1 VSDQPFRLDAAAPAA
16 ASPGRIDRGHPMRF
30 VFNGRGYE
38 GLAGDTLASA
48 LIANGVHLV
57 GRSFKYHRPRG
68 IMTAGPEEPN
78 ALVQLRAGERTE
90 PNVRAT
96 QAELFDGLIATSQN
110 CWPSVDF
117 DLGAVNDLASRA
129 LPAGFYYKTFMW
141 PPSAWMFYEKLIRRA
156 AGLGRAPDD
165 PDPDRYDKRFAHCDV
180 LVVGAGPA
188 GLAAALAAGRAGAR
202 VVLADEQAEI
212 GGQLLGQRATID
224 GRPALDWVA
233 AARAELAAMPAVTLL
248 ARTTCFGYYDHNALA
263 LVERVADHVAKPA
276 PGQPRQRL
284 WKLRAARVVLATGAI
299 ERPLVFRDNDRPGI
313 MLAGAAMT
321 YATRYAAA
329 PGRRVVVFTN
339 NDSAY
344 GAALALFDAG
354 IGVPALIDL
363 RPQPQ
368 GALADAVRSRG
379 IELLGGFAVTG
390 THGTRRVAA
399 VDVMQL
405 DQSGGRAVGPVRP
418 IACDALAM
426 SGGWNPTVHLFSQA
440 RGKLRYDGDHG
451 IFLPDR
457 TDQALGC
464 AGACNGAWSLASCL
478 REGFEAGAAAARAA
492 GFAASAPPAPTVPDE
507 GSQTPPGLLWVVPSD
522 RPLGEGGKHFVDFQ
536 NDVTAADIGL
546 AAREGYKSVEHLK
559 RYTTTGM
566 GTDQGKLSNVN
577 ALGILSDVLA
587 AEPAAAGTTTFR
599 PPYTPVSYGA
609 LAGRDIGA
617 LADPVRTTAMH
628 AWHVEAGAVFE
639 DVGQWKRP
647 WYYPKPGESMYDAVN
662 REVKAAR
669 TCIGILDA
677 STLGKIDIQGP
688 DAAEFLNRIY
698 TNAWTKLEIGR
709 SRYGLMCKEDG
720 MVFDD
725 GVTTRLAADHFHMT
739 TTTGGAAR
747 VLAWLEEWAQA
758 EWPELRVYMTSV
770 TEQWA
775 VAAIAGPQAR
785 ALLGELV
792 TDIDLDSQAF
802 PFMAVR
808 EGRVAGIPAR
818 IFRISFTGEM
828 SYEINVPQRYGLAL
842 WRALMAAG
850 TPIGITPYGTEAMHV
865 LRAEKGFVIVGQE
878 TDGTVTPIDLGMDWI
893 VSKTKD
899 FIGKRSLA
907 RTDSVRDDRKQLVGL
922 LTEDPRVVLPE
933 GGQIVADLKLE
944 PPMAMIGHVTSSY
957 HSANLGRSIAL
968 ALVMGGRQRLGATL
982 HVPLADRTI
991 RVKVVEPR
999 FFDPE
1004 GTRQNG

>member
-1 VSDQPFRLDAAAPAA
+1 MSDQPFRLDASAA
-16 ASPGRIDRGHPMRF
+16 PGRIDRGHAMRF

-38 GLAGDTLASA
+38 GLAGDTLASS

-68 IMTAGPEEPN
+68 ILTSGPEEPN
-78 ALVQLRAGERTE
+78 ALVQLRTGERTE

-96 QAELFDGLIATSQN
+96 QAELFDGLIARSQN
-110 CWPSVDF
+110 CWPSVEF
-117 DLGAVNDLASRA
+117 DLGAVNDLAARI

-141 PPSAWMFYEKLIRRA
+141 PPSAWMFYERLIRRA
-156 AGLGRAPDD
+156 AGLGQASDD
-165 PDPDRYDKRFAHCDV
+165 PDPDIYDKRYVHCDV

-188 GLAAALAAGRAGAR
+188 GLAATLAAGRSGAR
-202 VVLADEQAEI
+202 VVLCDEQAEM
-212 GGQLLGQRATID
+212 GGQLLGQRATIAE
-224 GRPALDWVA
+224 RPALDWVKA
-233 AARAELAAMPAVTLL
+233 TLAELGALPEVKLL
-248 ARTTCFGYYDHNALA
+248 PRTTCFGYYDHNSLA
-263 LVERVADHVAKPA
+263 LVERVADHLAKPA
-276 PGQPRQRL
+276 PHQPRQRL
-284 WKLRAARVVLATGAI
+284 WRVRAARVVLATGAI

-313 MLAGAAMT
+313 MLAGAAAT
-321 YATRYAAA
+321 YVNRYAAA
-329 PGRRVVVFTN
+329 PGRRVAVFTN

-354 IGVPALIDL
+354 VGVAAVIDA
-363 RPQPQ
+363 RPKP
-368 GALADAVRSRG
+368 GPLAGEIASRG
-379 IELLGGFAVTG
+379 IELLAGHGVVA
-390 THGTRRVAA
+390 THGARRIAGI
-399 VDVMQL
+399 DVMQL
-405 DQSGGRAVGPVRP
+405 NEAGDRAIGPMRGIP
-418 IACDALAM
+418 CDALAM

-440 RGKLRYDGDHG
+440 RGRLRYDAAQG

-457 TDQALGC
+457 CDQALAS
-464 AGACNGAWSLASCL
+464 AGACNGTWSLGDCL
-478 REGFEAGAAAARAA
+478 AEGFRVGAAAANAA
-492 GFAASAPPAPTVPDE
+492 GHPAAASPTPAVPADSQMPPRV
-507 GSQTPPGLLWVVPSD
+507 LWVVPSN

-536 NDVTAADIGL
+536 NDVTAADLGL
-546 AAREGYKSVEHLK
+546 AAREGYRSVEHLK

-577 ALGILSDVLA
+577 ALGILSEALA
-587 AEPAAAGTTTFR
+587 AEPAAIGTTTFR

-609 LAGRDIGA
+609 LAGRDVGA

-647 WYYPKPGESMYDAVN
+647 WYYPKPGESMHDAVN
-662 REVKAAR
+662 REAKAAR
-669 TCIGILDA
+669 TCVGILDA

-698 TNAWTKLEIGR
+698 TNAWTKLEVGR
-709 SRYGLMCKEDG
+709 SRYGFMCKDDG

-747 VLAWLEEWAQA
+747 VLAWLEEWSQT

-775 VAAIAGPQAR
+775 VAAICGPHAR
-785 ALLGELV
+785 DLLAELAA
-792 TDIDLDSQAF
+792 DIDLDPRTF
-802 PFMAVR
+802 PFMAMR

-818 IFRISFTGEM
+818 IFRISFTGEI
-828 SYEINVPQRYGLAL
+828 SYEINVPRRWGLTL

-850 TPIGITPYGTEAMHV
+850 ADKGVTPYGTEAMHV

-878 TDGTVTPIDLGMDWI
+878 TDGTVTPIDLGMAGL

-907 RTDSVRDDRKQLVGL
+907 RSDSMRADRKQMVGL
-922 LTEDPRVVLPE
+922 LTDDPRIVLPE
-933 GGQIVADLKLE
+933 GGQIVADLKPE

-957 HSANLGRSIAL
+957 HSPNLGRSIAL
-968 ALVMGGRQRLGATL
+968 ALVKGGRDRMGQTL

-991 RVKVVEPR
+991 RVTVVEPR
-999 FFDPE
+999 FYDPE
-1004 GTRQNG
+1004 GKRQNG